1 MTMRRVIMPIEVL
14 RFEVIRLILSS
25 GDNEVDGDETG
36 AVAKME
42 LVCTFV
48 RVDNEDDDEDCY
60 GSDEEYEA

>member
-1 MTMRRVIMPIEVL
+1 MRTVMLPMAVL
-14 RFEVIRLILSS
+14 KFEVIRLILSG